1 MVPILVG
8 PTGIGKTYLSTLI
21 ARKLPVEII
30 SADSRQL
37 YRFLD
42 IGTAKPD
49 KNVLVAIRHHFV
61 DFLRPDEYFS
71 AGQFSRLA
79 RRRITE
85 IVKRQ
90 KVPLVVGGS
99 GLYVRA
105 LVDGL
110 VNIEIR
116 DEKIR
121 RALRKRLLN
130 EGVEKL
136 HEELK
141 KVDPVLADRLELNDK
156 QRILRGLEVYLVT
169 GDKLSE
175 LQKQQEQAAD
185 IYPLFYGLRTD
196 RKLLYERINKR
207 VEEMFEK
214 GLLAEVIKLK
224 KMGYSSKL
232 NAMRTVGYREI
243 FEYLNENYPYEEM
256 VSRIKQNSRRYAKR
270 QMTWFRRDER
280 INWIDVDSN
289 TDFQNLADEII
300 EDYWKHTPNYE

>member
-1 MVPILVG
+1 VVPILVG

-175 LQKQQEQAAD
+175 LQKQQEQAAEF
-185 IYPLFYGLRTD
+185 YPLFYGLRTD

>member
-79 RRRITE
+79 RMRITE

-90 KVPLVVGGS
+90 RVPLVVGGS

-116 DEKIR
+116 DDKIR

-136 HEELK
+136 YAELQ
-141 KVDPVLADRLELNDK
+141 KVDPVLAERLELNDK

-169 GDKLSE
+169 GDRLSE

-185 IYPLFYGLRTD
+185 IFPLLYGLRTD
-196 RKLLYERINKR
+196 RKLLYERINQR
-207 VEEMFEK
+207 VEEMLEK
-214 GLLAEVIKLK
+214 GLLAEVVKLK
-224 KMGYSSKL
+224 KMGYSPKL

-256 VSRIKQNSRRYAKR
+256 VSRIQQNSRRYAKR

-289 TDFQNLADEII
+289 TDFQNLAEQII
-300 EDYWKHTPNYE
+300 EDYWKHTTNY

>member
-1 MVPILVG
+1 VVPILVG